1 MVVGG
6 GRTFFICKTEAGG
19 GEERSF
25 RLVRMG
31 GNFGMGL
38 GEDLLRWIEINFGPL
53 ALAGIR
59 WGSLVNVTRIFSF

>member
-1 MVVGG
+1 MVVRG

-38 GEDLLRWIEINFGPL
+38 GEDLLRWIEINFG
-53 ALAGIR
+53 
-59 WGSLVNVTRIFSF
+59 